1 MNGARVDV
9 QCALVDGACAVEL
22 VLARLPVCVL
32 KPFLAE
38 GASMRGNVEGF
49 RHAHAPPSPP
59 DALLEL
65 FSLPTAI
72 FVEFLEVFDALLRG
86 AESGLLPLLSF
97 AQKLL
102 GGDLERVR
110 SHSWRN

>member
-9 QCALVDGACAVEL
+9 QGALVDGACAVEL

-38 GASMRGNVEGF
+38 GASMRGNVKGN
-49 RHAHAPPSPP
+49 RHVHAPPRPP
-59 DALLEL
+59 DALLKF
-65 FSLPTAI
+65 FSFPTAI
-72 FVEFLEVFDALLRG
+72 LVELLEVFDALLG
-86 AESGLLPLLSF
+86 SAESGLLPFLSF

-102 GGDLERVR
+102 GGDLWFV
-110 SHSWRN
+110 SSDFLST